1 MAHHKVVLVV
11 AHQGYQPL
19 EYSIP
24 KKTLTQA
31 GFTVVTAS
39 NKAGTAMAK
48 DGSTTPV
55 DILIDNV
62 NPALYAGIFFVGG
75 PGAMESL
82 DNPISYTLITQ
93 TVRLGKPLGAI
104 CVAPRILARAGVLT
118 DKNATGWDGDNQ
130 LASIF
135 KEYGVN
141 YVAQPVVVD
150 DFIITA
156 QGPAVAQSFAD
167 ASIKVLNSESKR

>member
-11 AHQGYQPL
+11 AHQGYQPI

-31 GFTVVTAS
+31 GFTVITAS

-62 NPALYAGIFFVGG
+62 NPATYAGIFFIGG

-82 DNPISYTLITQ
+82 DNPISYTLIAQ
-93 TVRLGKPLGAI
+93 AARLGKPLGAI
-104 CVAPRILARAGVLT
+104 CVSSRILAHAGVLT
-118 DKNATGWDGDNQ
+118 DRNATGWDGDNL
-130 LASIF
+130 LASVF
-135 KEYGVN
+135 NQYGVN
-141 YVAQPVVVD
+141 YLAQPIVID
-150 DFIITA
+150 DHIITA
-156 QGPAVAQSFAD
+156 QGPAAAQGFAD
-167 ASIKVLNSESKR
+167 AIVKILHSELKK

>member
-11 AHQGYQPL
+11 AHQGYQPV

-62 NPALYAGIFFVGG
+62 NPAVYAGIFFIGG
-75 PGAMESL
+75 PGAMEAL
-82 DNPISYTLITQ
+82 DTPISYSLIAQ
-93 TVRLGKPLGAI
+93 AARLGKPLGGI

-118 DKNATGWDGDNQ
+118 DINATGWDGDNKLKEVFQ
-130 LASIF
+130 
-135 KEYGVN
+135 EYGVN
-141 YVAQPVVVD
+141 YVAQPVVTD
-150 DFIITA
+150 DLIVTA
-156 QGPAVAQSFAD
+156 QGPAVAQVFAD
-167 ASIKVLNSESKR
+167 AIVKVLNSRTSE

>member
-11 AHQGYQPL
+11 AHQGYQPV

-62 NPALYAGIFFVGG
+62 NPATYAGIFFIGG
-75 PGAMESL
+75 PGAMEAL
-82 DNPISYTLITQ
+82 DNQISHSLITQ
-93 TVRLGKPLGAI
+93 AARLEKPLGAI
-104 CVAPRILARAGVLT
+104 CVSPRILARAGILT
-118 DKNATGWDGDNQ
+118 DKRATGWDGDNQ
-130 LASIF
+130 LASVF
-135 KEYGVN
+135 KEYGVI
-141 YVAQPVVVD
+141 YVAQPVVTD
-150 DFIITA
+150 DLIVTA
-156 QGPAVAQSFAD
+156 QGPMVAQGFAD
-167 ASIKVLNSESKR
+167 AIVKVLNATSH